1 MMSFASKYWSE
12 AFIQKNKQI
21 EMCMSQNVNFNEAVK
36 NKYVKTQNH
45 KTWTMESD
53 LKHKQ
58 WNQVP
63 ELPFYTQTR
72 KIMLPLTSLP
82 LFAQQLPTKTE
93 KKGGGDSGLVGITES
108 GRDCMAQFLYLLF
121 LLVGLNNCRP
131 SAFNVNFKHL
141 SGCRSQTVLDQ
152 ILGPHQ

>member
-1 MMSFASKYWSE
+1 
-12 AFIQKNKQI
+12 
-21 EMCMSQNVNFNEAVK
+21 MCMSQNVNFNEAVK

-53 LKHKQ
+53 FKHKQ

-63 ELPFYTQTR
+63 ELPFYPQTK

-93 KKGGGDSGLVGITES
+93 KKEVGVIQ
-108 GRDCMAQFLYLLF
+108 G
-121 LLVGLNNCRP
+121 
-131 SAFNVNFKHL
+131 
-141 SGCRSQTVLDQ
+141 
-152 ILGPHQ
+152 